1 MPIAADTAA
10 LLAVIGLAL
19 AAVGLAVGMA
29 CLVRLK
35 RLRRDYTL
43 LQGTDG
49 EASFVDAVARKVE
62 QVEGLRVELA
72 QANGRI
78 ENLRKDVSEAI
89 RHIAVV
95 RYDAFGDMG
104 GRLSFSAALLDDYGD
119 GMVLTSIH
127 GRTETRSYS
136 KGVKDGA
143 SELVL
148 SPEEEQAVA
157 YAMRTTS
164 GRAPAGR

>member
-10 LLAVIGLAL
+10 LLAVIGLGL
-19 AAVGLAVGMA
+19 AAIGLGTGLA
-29 CLVRLK
+29 CLVRLG
-35 RLRRDYTL
+35 RLRRDCAL
-43 LQGTDG
+43 LQSTDG
-49 EASFVDAVARKVE
+49 QASFVEAVARKVDE
-62 QVEGLRVELA
+62 VERLRGELA
-72 QANGRI
+72 EANGRI
-78 ENLRKDVSEAI
+78 AALRKDVGEAI

-104 GRLSFSAALLDDYGD
+104 GRLSFSAALLDDHGD

-143 SELVL
+143 SEQML
-148 SPEEEQAVA
+148 SPEEDQAVTF
-157 YAMRTTS
+157 AMRNAA